1 MLLQTMQCSSINT
14 EKILLSN
21 YKKIGESTVCGNYS
35 CGTRLNNI
43 SFAHLDIAIFAQSFL
58 TKLLHL
64 NEKVK
69 KVKMKFKFS
78 LGLGSVSPSV
88 MCLGSVPCG
97 KINYPQLQVNLP
109 LQFCTQFYFLKL
121 SVFDGT

>member
-1 MLLQTMQCSSINT
+1 M
-14 EKILLSN
+14 
-21 YKKIGESTVCGNYS
+21 
-35 CGTRLNNI
+35 NNI

-64 NEKVK
+64 NEKAK

-88 MCLGSVPCG
+88 KSGISALWED
-97 KINYPQLQVNLP
+97 QLSATAG
-109 LQFCTQFYFLKL
+109 QFAPTILHTVLFFKAF
-121 SVFDGT
+121 SI